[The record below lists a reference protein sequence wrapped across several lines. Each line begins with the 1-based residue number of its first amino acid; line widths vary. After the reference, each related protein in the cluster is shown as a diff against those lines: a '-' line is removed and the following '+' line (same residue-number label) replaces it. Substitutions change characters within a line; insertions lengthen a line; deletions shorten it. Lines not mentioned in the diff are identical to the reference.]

1 MFLDIMNLS
10 KHLVV
15 HPTRK
20 SRLIRAVT
28 IRLVNLSEEV
38 LSGQGPIYWEG
49 GGRGSFTPKHSSFSP
64 PPKKLPQCNLKVF
77 IDKVLTWLPV

>member
-38 LSGQGPIYWEG
+38 LSGQGSIYWRVGVG
-49 GGRGSFTPKHSSFSP
+49 GTSPANIPASP
-64 PPKKLPQCNLKVF
+64 PPKKKKLLQCNLKVF
-77 IDKVLTWLPV
+77 IDKVLT